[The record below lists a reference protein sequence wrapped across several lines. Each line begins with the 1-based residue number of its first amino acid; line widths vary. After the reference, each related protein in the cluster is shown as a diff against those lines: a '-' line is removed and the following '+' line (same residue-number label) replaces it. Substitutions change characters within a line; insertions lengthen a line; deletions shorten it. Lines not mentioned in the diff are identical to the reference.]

1 MAVSGPVLRVSH
13 RGRLAGMS
21 SACWP
26 LMDVHVEL
34 IDNGALIHAPSR
46 LIPCWSCC
54 GRPWWG
60 TAVAKAHGTR
70 TSVSYTHLRAHE
82 TDSYLVCRL
91 LLEKKK
97 NKTTTTEKKR

>member
-1 MAVSGPVLRVSH
+1 VLRVSH

-70 TSVSYTHLRAHE
+70 TL
-82 TDSYLVCRL
+82 CRVL
-91 LLEKKK
+91 GAWGGALPQGYAPPI
-97 NKTTTTEKKR
+97 R